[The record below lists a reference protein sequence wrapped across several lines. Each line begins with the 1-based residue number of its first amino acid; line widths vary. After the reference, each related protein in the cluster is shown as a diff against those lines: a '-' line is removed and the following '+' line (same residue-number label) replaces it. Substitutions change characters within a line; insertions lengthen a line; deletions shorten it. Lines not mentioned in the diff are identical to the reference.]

1 MSSPSRLLE
10 RSVSSTSHAS
20 DSTDDWDRSLTLPDS
35 TFIPEDDQ
43 ATRTPRNS
51 VLFPAEETTPGKS
64 ITAPFRGAE
73 GKRTLS
79 DLLKM
84 HAEKGTECA
93 FTQEEATR
101 VGDVLGQWIN
111 SSLSPYEG
119 EQDDYEH
126 FAAKVKDDLF
136 LPSKRIDS
144 SFTEG
149 RQRGMSESGSLSR
162 PPSSAA

>member
-1 MSSPSRLLE
+1 
-10 RSVSSTSHAS
+10 
-20 DSTDDWDRSLTLPDS
+20 
-35 TFIPEDDQ
+35 
-43 ATRTPRNS
+43 
-51 VLFPAEETTPGKS
+51 ETTPGRS
-64 ITAPFRGAE
+64 TTAPYRGAE

-79 DLLKM
+79 DLLKL
-84 HAEKGTECA
+84 HAEKGTNCA

-126 FAAKVKDDLF
+126 FAAKVKDDLY
-136 LPSKRIDS
+136 LPSKRIE
-144 SFTEG
+144 SFNEG

-162 PPSSAA
+162 PPSSAAQNSS